1 MAEQPVGREVGFPLL
16 SSEPVKLDA
25 VRSLDGLCLLVHC
38 RLYQRI
44 YVDSFFFF
52 RTNILIISLVVFSC

>member
-1 MAEQPVGREVGFPLL
+1 MAEQPVGRESGFPLL

-44 YVDSFFFF
+44 YIDSFFF
-52 RTNILIISLVVFSC
+52 RTKILIISPVVFSC

>member
-25 VRSLDGLCLLVHC
+25 VRSLDVLCLLVHC

-52 RTNILIISLVVFSC
+52 VLTF

>member
-1 MAEQPVGREVGFPLL
+1 MAEQPVGKRSSLGFPLL
-16 SSEPVKLDA
+16 SSEPVKLDD

-44 YVDSFFFF
+44 YVDSFFFVLKF
-52 RTNILIISLVVFSC
+52 